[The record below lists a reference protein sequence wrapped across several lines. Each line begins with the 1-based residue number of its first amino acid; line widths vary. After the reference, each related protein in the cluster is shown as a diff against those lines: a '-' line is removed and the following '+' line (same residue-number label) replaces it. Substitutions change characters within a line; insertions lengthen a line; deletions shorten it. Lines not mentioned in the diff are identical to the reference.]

1 MEANRTGNCI
11 NTVPVIQS
19 VVVFMLVFTHP
30 CKKKNNNNNEK
41 LFLNTR
47 LLADIRNCQLSCMLF
62 LFLIGATLHF

>member
-11 NTVPVIQS
+11 NTFPVILG

-30 CKKKNNNNNEK
+30 CKKKKKNIEK